1 MLDVP
6 CVPPRPG
13 VPCLVVTDAAAIF
26 LNGVAAGASRKLN
39 RPFLGLSTSDST
51 CGDHAGKNGPHRRLP
66 KRLRDVTSLT
76 HKHWVCLEYCNAHH
90 RSFAK
95 RPQRVEK
102 QGRRLRV
109 GSSAALAVE
118 IMSMSPLARANFSLM
133 YFRIGKFM

>member
-13 VPCLVVTDAAAIF
+13 LSCLVVTDAAAIF

-51 CGDHAGKNGPHRRLP
+51 CGDHAGKNGPHSRLP
-66 KRLRDVTSLT
+66 KRLPDVTSLT
-76 HKHWVCLEYCNAHH
+76 HRHGVCLEYCNAHH

-95 RPQRVEK
+95 RPQRAEK
-102 QGRRLRV
+102 KGRGLRV
-109 GSSAALAVE
+109 GAPAVLAME
-118 IMSMSPLARANFSLM
+118 MMSMLPLGPLATF
-133 YFRIGKFM
+133 